1 MPNESFVSG
10 YRVNWE
16 KHMKIKSTATLIAAG
31 IMLAGS
37 AVTAVAGPLS
47 DRIAAGEPI
56 RIGFSNVPIWGY
68 PDENGDAKGFVNEI
82 AIGILAEMG
91 YTNIE
96 TSVTDWG
103 GLIPGLQAN
112 RYDIIT
118 GGLYILNSRC
128 QNIAFSEP
136 IATAGDAFIV
146 PAGNPKGI
154 QTFKDI
160 LNSGAIMVTGAGY
173 NTIES
178 ARREGLGDDQI
189 MQVPGPSE
197 MLAAVKAGRA
207 DAGGM
212 TYFEANHF
220 AETNDDIDVTDPAA
234 LPDWTQNYVG
244 IGFRF
249 EDADFMAEFNKAV
262 ASYIGT
268 EAMMASVAEYG
279 YTASNLPGDKTAEW
293 VCANR

>member
-1 MPNESFVSG
+1 MTFVTT
-10 YRVNWE
+10 
-16 KHMKIKSTATLIAAG
+16 KTLLAAG
-31 IMLAGS
+31 ALLASS
-37 AVTAVAGPLS
+37 ALSALAGPLA

-82 AIGILAEMG
+82 ALGILAEMG
-91 YTNIE
+91 YDNVE
-96 TSVTDWG
+96 TSVTEWG

-136 IATAGDAFIV
+136 IAQTGDAFIV
-146 PAGNPKGI
+146 PAGNPNNI

-160 LNSGAIMVTGAGY
+160 LNGGHIMVTGAGY

-212 TYFEANHF
+212 TYFEANYF

-234 LPDWTQNYVG
+234 LPEWTLNYVG
-244 IGFRF
+244 IGFR
-249 EDADFMAEFNKAV
+249 EDDSDFMAEFNAAL
-262 ASYIGT
+262 ASYVGSD
-268 EAMMASVAEYG
+268 AMLASVEEYG
-279 YTASNLPGDKTAEW
+279 YRESNLPGDVTAEW
-293 VCANR
+293 VCENR

>member
-1 MPNESFVSG
+1 MTFVTT
-10 YRVNWE
+10 
-16 KHMKIKSTATLIAAG
+16 KTLLAAG
-31 IMLAGS
+31 ALLASS
-37 AVTAVAGPLS
+37 ALSALAGPLA

-82 AIGILAEMG
+82 ALGILAKMG
-91 YTNIE
+91 YDNVE
-96 TSVTDWG
+96 TSVTEWG

-136 IATAGDAFIV
+136 IAQTGDAFIV
-146 PAGNPKGI
+146 PAGNPNNI

-160 LNSGAIMVTGAGY
+160 LNGGHIMVTGAGY

-178 ARREGLGDDQI
+178 ARKEGLGDDQI

-212 TYFEANHF
+212 TYFEANYF

-234 LPDWTQNYVG
+234 LPEWTLNYVG
-244 IGFRF
+244 IGFR
-249 EDADFMAEFNKAV
+249 EDDSDFMAEFNAAL
-262 ASYIGT
+262 ASYVGSD
-268 EAMMASVAEYG
+268 AMLASVEEYG
-279 YTASNLPGDKTAEW
+279 YRESNLPGDVTAEW
-293 VCANR
+293 VCENR

>member
-1 MPNESFVSG
+1 
-10 YRVNWE
+10 
-16 KHMKIKSTATLIAAG
+16 MKSRSLLTVLTAGAVLVTATLSAA
-31 IMLAGS
+31 
-37 AVTAVAGPLS
+37 AGPLTE
-47 DRIAAGEPI
+47 RIASGEPI

-68 PDENGDAKGFVNEI
+68 PDENGEARGFVNEI
-82 AIGILAEMG
+82 ALGILAQMG
-91 YTNIE
+91 YTDVE

-136 IATAGDAFIV
+136 IAQTGDAFIV
-146 PAGNPKGI
+146 PAGNPNGI
-154 QTFKDI
+154 ETFVDI
-160 LNSGAIMVTGAGY
+160 RDGGFTMVPGAGY
-173 NTIES
+173 NTVEA
-178 ARREGLGDDQI
+178 ARREGLEDAQI

-197 MLAAVKAGRA
+197 MLAAVRAGRA

-220 AETNDDIDVTDPAA
+220 AETYDDIDVTDPAA
-234 LPDWTQNYVG
+234 LPDWTLNFVG

-249 EDADFMAEFNKAV
+249 EDADFMAEFNQALAEFV
-262 ASYIGT
+262 GSD
-268 EAMMASVAEYG
+268 AMMEAVAEYG
-279 YTASNLPGDKTAEW
+279 YVPANLPGDVTAEW

>member
-1 MPNESFVSG
+1 MTFVTT
-10 YRVNWE
+10 
-16 KHMKIKSTATLIAAG
+16 KTLLAAG
-31 IMLAGS
+31 ALLASS
-37 AVTAVAGPLS
+37 ALSALAGPLA

-82 AIGILAEMG
+82 ALGILAEMG
-91 YTNIE
+91 YDNVE
-96 TSVTDWG
+96 TSVTEWG

-136 IATAGDAFIV
+136 IAQTGDAFIV
-146 PAGNPKGI
+146 PAGNPNNI

-160 LNSGAIMVTGAGY
+160 LNGGHIMVTGAGY

-178 ARREGLGDDQI
+178 ARKEGLGDDQI

-212 TYFEANHF
+212 TYFEANYF

-234 LPDWTQNYVG
+234 LPEWTLNYVG
-244 IGFRF
+244 IGFR
-249 EDADFMAEFNKAV
+249 EDDSDFMAEFNAAL
-262 ASYIGT
+262 ASYVGSD
-268 EAMMASVAEYG
+268 AMLASVEEYG
-279 YTASNLPGDKTAEW
+279 YRESNLPGDVTAEW
-293 VCANR
+293 VCENR